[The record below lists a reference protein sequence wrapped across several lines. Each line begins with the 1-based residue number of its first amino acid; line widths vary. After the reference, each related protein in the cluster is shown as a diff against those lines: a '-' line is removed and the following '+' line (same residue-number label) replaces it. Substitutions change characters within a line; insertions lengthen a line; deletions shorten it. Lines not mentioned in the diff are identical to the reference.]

1 MERNREIMSEKNTRS
16 DVEGQGLAVGALDMV
31 LLLFAVA
38 AVLVLV
44 WRWRKR
50 GKKEIVRSVSV
61 PSLS

>member
-1 MERNREIMSEKNTRS
+1 MSEEDTRS

-31 LLLFAVA
+31 LLLFAIA